1 MGKQDLLTSPLRKS
15 RKSNNREDYEKTNDV
30 QIHVTA
36 DNDRVGKDETAQ
48 PSTRLCQKRE
58 RLIYSN
64 MSWCCMVKLTFLT
77 VRRRVT
83 HLIHGRAASCC
94 QMNKSGEKVSNM
106 NLASACNTR
115 LMCAAHSSLCSYIM
129 NQNHSQSAMPL
140 CQQNVTV
147 DTAAGN
153 RRLTQA

>member
-1 MGKQDLLTSPLRKS
+1 MKLHSLAQGCVKR
-15 RKSNNREDYEKTNDV
+15 
-30 QIHVTA
+30 
-36 DNDRVGKDETAQ
+36 GKDLYIVTCHGAV
-48 PSTRLCQKRE
+48 
-58 RLIYSN
+58 
-64 MSWCCMVKLTFLT
+64 MVKLTFLT